1 MVSKEWLCCSITRAR
16 DFNKVYFFK
25 NEKADDEMFM
35 GLVTSYFKNKCEGY
49 KMQDRKKGREI
60 DEMVYSDEERSL
72 IGRELQDY
80 FRKEG
85 IKLHTTRGR
94 PAFVERLIKTFKEML
109 FKRVDN
115 DEKRVKKVQWTDYI
129 FEFCLTYN
137 NKMVSSITKMTPKD
151 ARMKKNELDVKMNI
165 SLQAK
170 SNRKYPAVEVSDKV
184 KSKFTT
190 SWDPC
195 NMYIPDR
202 CLAQVKWERRS
213 NDLRF

>member
-35 GLVTSYFKNKCEGY
+35 GLVTSYFKNNCEGY

-85 IKLHTTRGR
+85 INYILLG
-94 PAFVERLIKTFKEML
+94 VVRLS
-109 FKRVDN
+109 
-115 DEKRVKKVQWTDYI
+115 W
-129 FEFCLTYN
+129 
-137 NKMVSSITKMTPKD
+137 KD
-151 ARMKKNELDVKMNI
+151 L
-165 SLQAK
+165 
-170 SNRKYPAVEVSDKV
+170 
-184 KSKFTT
+184 
-190 SWDPC
+190 
-195 NMYIPDR
+195 
-202 CLAQVKWERRS
+202 
-213 NDLRF
+213 